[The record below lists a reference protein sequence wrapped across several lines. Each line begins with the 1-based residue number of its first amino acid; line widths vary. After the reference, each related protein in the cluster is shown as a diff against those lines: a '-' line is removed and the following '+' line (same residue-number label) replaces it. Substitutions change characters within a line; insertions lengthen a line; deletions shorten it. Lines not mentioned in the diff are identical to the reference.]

1 MQNDAEGSFP
11 RLCDVAC
18 MLDMMLLGL
27 SSDNWDLC
35 SEQFKCVRYMRSVGI
50 AIATDCF
57 LHVCMHMNWHSGVA
71 KSVATRSMTWCFR
84 FGLVQSTTPRYQHPF
99 LEPTAETLY
108 CFTLNNI
115 PSISQLL
122 ASPTV
127 PPSKNLF
134 HELTLTNSFSS
145 PFLPPAKISLF

>member
-1 MQNDAEGSFP
+1 MIGTLSLDVQNDAEGSFP

-57 LHVCMHMNWHSGVA
+57 FACVYAYDLA
-71 KSVATRSMTWCFR
+71 QWC
-84 FGLVQSTTPRYQHPF
+84 G
-99 LEPTAETLY
+99 
-108 CFTLNNI
+108 
-115 PSISQLL
+115 
-122 ASPTV
+122 
-127 PPSKNLF
+127 
-134 HELTLTNSFSS
+134 
-145 PFLPPAKISLF
+145 KICCN